1 MSFENTILSAE
12 RLLPRTK
19 STGGKATALSLLDA
33 TTANFALTNA
43 IWLFEPLNHA
53 NINGTLTN
61 HLRQSFWVALDA
73 YPQWC
78 GCLKSVT
85 TVDGTVGDEAKHFP
99 PHARRFGRAYV
110 HYGVSEDPGVEFI
123 TAQSS
128 ATLDTLYKVSRPA
141 DEPLWDREKSPLKD
155 FAPATAVVGSLDA
168 NEPDEHGFRK
178 PLMAVQI
185 TELACGG
192 VVLAAKSTHPLAD
205 ISALVQFVKDW
216 AKISRATLSGEP
228 EPTLR
233 PVFDPGRLDSLAAGG
248 INADEPDKALIQQAE
263 ALPLHRY
270 DWWAPAPNAPFTV
283 KPPDVF
289 QGEDLAPAGKA
300 MPWSEWDIN
309 APVSSY
315 IVHLSRGQVD
325 SIWNEAT
332 KRGSCKISRH
342 DAVLAHLWSC
352 IMRAR
357 NFQEDHDPVHCD
369 LVYGLRPVF
378 QLGERFMGS
387 PIIMVNVEMPG
398 AELTAVPAATNID
411 EAGSLQKIAQ
421 RVRETIS
428 KVGQPA
434 DLSAHLHSVAYEKSP
449 QRIWQAFLGRR
460 HILVTTWARAGIY
473 DIDFGLGSSIRYADG
488 IVPDMD
494 GCVLIKEAPPTT
506 KTSSA
511 PGSPGPSS
519 WTDNGV
525 DITIHIGKEDMERLL
540 KDPLLLPRA

>member
-1 MSFENTILSAE
+1 MPVENTILATE

-19 STGGKATALSLLDA
+19 SVGEKATALSLLDA

-43 IWLFEPLNHA
+43 IWLFEPPNPETF
-53 NINGTLTN
+53 NGTLTD
-61 HLRQSFWVALDA
+61 HFRQSLRVALDA

-78 GCLKSVT
+78 GRLKSVT

-99 PHARRFGRAYV
+99 PHARRFGRVYV
-110 HYGVSEDPGVEFI
+110 HYGISDEPGVEFI
-123 TAQSS
+123 TAKSS

-141 DEPLWDREKSPLKD
+141 DEPLWDREQSDLKE
-155 FAPATAVVGSLDA
+155 FVPSTAVVGSLDS
-168 NEPDEHGFRK
+168 NEPNEQGLRK
-178 PLMAVQI
+178 PLMAVQV

-205 ISALVQFVKDW
+205 ISALVQFIKDW
-216 AKISRATLSGEP
+216 AKVSRATLSGDP

-233 PVFDPGRLDSLAAGG
+233 PVFDPGRLDSLAAGD
-248 INADEPDKALIQQAE
+248 INAEQPDEALIQQAE
-263 ALPLHRY
+263 GLPLHRY
-270 DWWAPAPNAPFTV
+270 DWWAPAPDAPSV
-283 KPPDVF
+283 NPPNVF
-289 QGEDLAPAGKA
+289 QGNDLAPAGKS
-300 MPWSEWDIN
+300 MPWSEWDVR

-315 IVHLSRGQVD
+315 IVHLSRDQVE
-325 SIWNEAT
+325 SIWNKTT
-332 KRGSCKISRH
+332 KGGSYKISRH
-342 DAVLAHLWSC
+342 DVVLGHIWSC

-357 NFQEDHDPVHCD
+357 NFQEDYGPVHCD

-378 QLGERFMGS
+378 QLGEDFMGT
-387 PIIMVNVEMPG
+387 PMIMLNVEMPG
-398 AELTAVPAATNID
+398 ADLTVVPAAAGKD
-411 EAGSLQKIAQ
+411 EAVSLQKIAQ

-434 DLSAHLHSVAYEKSP
+434 NLAAHLHSVAYEKSP

-473 DIDFGLGSSIRYADG
+473 DIDFGLGSNIRYADG
-488 IVPDMD
+488 IVPNMD

-506 KTSSA
+506 KISSA
-511 PGSPGPSS
+511 SGSTVPSS

-540 KDPLLLPRA
+540 KDPLLLPRV